1 MTVYVGD
8 SHIRATV
15 RQHDPGLV
23 TIRAWNAA
31 VGFYATAPRP
41 GTSEREA
48 TT

>member
-1 MTVYVGD
+1 MTGYIDD
-8 SHIRATV
+8 SRIRATV
-15 RQHDPGLV
+15 RQHALGLV

-41 GTSEREA
+41 GTAEREA

>member
-1 MTVYVGD
+1 MTVDIDD

-31 VGFYATAPRP
+31 GGFYATAPRP
-41 GTSEREA
+41 GTAEREA